1 MNYSHIRGYR
11 NNNPFNIKKSTLN
24 WYGKVQG
31 SDDVFE
37 TFKSLDY
44 GYRAG
49 LKLLINYVHKGYNT
63 IDKIIK
69 RFAPSNENNTD
80 AYIRF
85 VSGRTCIASDSV
97 ISCNHALWEI
107 ASAIVEYECGVFVYH
122 GSPTDGFVVFSHIS
136 KMFNLKL

>member
-11 NNNPFNIKKSTLN
+11 NNNPFNIKKSALN
-24 WYGKVQG
+24 WQGKIEG
-31 SDDVFE
+31 SDKVFE

-63 IDKIIK
+63 IDKIVT

-80 AYIRF
+80 VYIRF
-85 VSGRTCIASDSV
+85 VSGRTGIPCDSPIESLIELLDIA
-97 ISCNHALWEI
+97 A
-107 ASAIVEYECGVFVYH
+107 AIVKYECGVFVYNGIPEA
-122 GSPTDGFVVFSHIS
+122 GSVILFNIY
-136 KMFNLKL
+136 KKFNLKL